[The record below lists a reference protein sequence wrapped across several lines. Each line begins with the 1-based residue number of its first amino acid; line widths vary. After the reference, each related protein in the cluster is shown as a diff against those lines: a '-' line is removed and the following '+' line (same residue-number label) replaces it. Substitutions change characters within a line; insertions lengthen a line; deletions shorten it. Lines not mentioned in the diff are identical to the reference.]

1 MALLTAAE
9 ILAAEDVRLEKVS
22 VPEWNGDVY
31 IRNLTGRALDAY
43 QFSLANDKG
52 ELDFTDRRAKLLARC
67 LCDEKGKRLFNEQQ
81 IEALSGK
88 SSDVLVRLF
97 DIAEKHNKLDKES
110 REAIAKNSAATSDS
124 ASPTA

>member
-22 VPEWNGDVY
+22 VPEWKGDVY
-31 IRNLTGRALDAY
+31 VRNLTGRALDAY
-43 QFSLANDKG
+43 QFSLADDKG

-67 LCDEKGKRLFNEQQ
+67 LCDDKGKRLFNEQQ
-81 IEALSGK
+81 IEVLSGK
-88 SSDVLVRLF
+88 SADVLVRLF

>member
-31 IRNLTGRALDAY
+31 VRNLTGRALDAY
-43 QFSLANDKG
+43 QFSLADDKG

-67 LCDEKGKRLFNEQQ
+67 LCDDKGKRLFNEQQ

-88 SSDVLVRLF
+88 SADVLVRLF

>member
-1 MALLTAAE
+1 MGVLTAAE
-9 ILAAEDVRLEKVS
+9 ILAAEDLRLEKVS
-22 VPEWNGDVY
+22 VPEWKGDVY
-31 IRNLTGRALDAY
+31 VRNLTGRALDAY
-43 QFSLANDKG
+43 QFSLADEKG

-67 LCDEKGKRLFNEQQ
+67 LCDDKGKRLFSEAQ

-88 SSDVLVRLF
+88 SADVLVRLF
-97 DIAEKHNKLDKES
+97 DIAEKHNRLDKKS